1 MKILSSE
8 QIRKADEWTIAHEPV
23 SSINLMERAAW
34 AFVEVLQNGSFSE
47 SNPLYEVY
55 CGPGNNGGDGL
66 AIARLLAEQG
76 AKVSVFLL
84 PSEKHSPDYKENLS
98 RLKKLGTGSISI
110 SDSLPALKPADE
122 NDHSEKRILIDA
134 LFGTGLNK
142 PLDGVAAGWV
152 TYINQQKCKVIA
164 VDIPSGLPADL
175 SFLPGIN
182 VVKAQYTFTFQVPKL
197 SFFLSDNAPF
207 VGHFRVLN
215 IGLDEHFISS
225 QPSAYTYVDKAY
237 ASTLLAPR
245 AKFSHKGDYGHALL
259 IAGSYGKMGAA
270 VLAVKACLRSGA
282 GLVSAHIPSCG
293 YTIMQSAAPEAMVY
307 ADEEE
312 RIISSHVHLDPF
324 QAIGIG
330 PGIGLDKQTANI
342 LKLLIQQSAIPLVI
356 DADALNILS
365 QNKTWLSF
373 LPKGSI
379 LTPHPKEFERLSG
392 KKGNSYDR
400 LEWQKEFSL
409 KYGVYVVL
417 KGAHTSVSCPG
428 GEVFFNSSG
437 NPGMA
442 KGGTGDVL
450 TGILTGLLA
459 QGYVPQE
466 AAVFGVYLHGLA
478 GDIAARHMSME
489 AMTAGDLIA
498 ALGEAFHQLHELI
511 QIA

>member
-34 AFVEVLQNGSFSE
+34 AFVQALQNLNFTEG
-47 SNPLYEVY
+47 NPAYEVY

-66 AIARLLAEQG
+66 AISRLLAEQG
-76 AKVSVFLL
+76 SKVSVFLL
-84 PSEKHSPDYKENLS
+84 PAEKHSADYKENLK
-98 RLKKLGTGSISI
+98 RLQKLSAGSITI
-110 SDSLPALKPADE
+110 SDSLPSLKVSKE
-122 NDHSEKRILIDA
+122 NNLSEKRILIDA

-142 PLDGVAAGWV
+142 ALEGIAAEWV
-152 TYINQQKCKVIA
+152 SYINRQKGAVIA

-175 SFLPGIN
+175 SFLPGTN
-182 VVKAQYTFTFQVPKL
+182 VVRAQHTFTFQFPKL
-197 SFFLSDNAPF
+197 SFFFSDNAPF
-207 VGHFRVLN
+207 VGHFRILN
-215 IGLDEHFISS
+215 IGLDEHFIAS
-225 QPSAYTYVDKAY
+225 QISAYTYVDKAF
-237 ASTLLAPR
+237 ASNLLTPR

-259 IAGSYGKMGAA
+259 IAGSYGKIGAA

-282 GLVSAHIPSCG
+282 GLVSVQIPACG
-293 YTIMQSAAPEAMVY
+293 YTIMQSAASEAMVH
-307 ADEEE
+307 ADAEE

-330 PGIGLDKQTANI
+330 PGIGLDKQTGNI

-409 KYGVYVVL
+409 KYGVYIVL

-442 KGGTGDVL
+442 KGGTGDAL
-450 TGILTGLLA
+450 TGILCGLLA

-498 ALGEAFHQLHELI
+498 AMGEAFHQLCFT
-511 QIA
+511 